1 MLNNLFAKKNQT
13 LENEEEDNYSSI
25 SQWAEE
31 KNLEG
36 QLAIDVYQTPTEII
50 VKSTIAGVKPEDLKV
65 SLHNDLLSIKGKR
78 EEKLDIKEE
87 DYFYKECYWGS
98 FARSIILPA
107 EVNNHKVEAVLEN
120 GVLTVTLYKID
131 PNKIEIET
139 KD

>member
-1 MLNNLFAKKNQT
+1 MLNNLFAKKDQS
-13 LENEEEDNYSSI
+13 LEKEDETYSSI
-25 SQWAEE
+25 SKWAEE

-107 EVNNHKVEAVLEN
+107 EVDNHKVEAILEN
-120 GVLTVTLYKID
+120 GVLTVTLYKIN